1 MMLAKNKDQWESL
14 GDEVATSIMTKGYK
28 PSLKSI
34 PELTLQPPSSKTTSQ
49 KTITDLEEFIPNWLK
64 RGIIREITAPT
75 LLHFSRIF
83 IRLKKNGKKRP
94 IIDLKVLNNHLN
106 FPSFKMETVSVIAK
120 AISTG
125 LWACSVD
132 IQDAY
137 FHVPMHWEFHK
148 FLAFK
153 IGNRI
158 FVFQF
163 LPFGLSPA
171 PWVFTRIIK
180 PIKSRLHTLMI
191 LIFSYL
197 DDFIL
202 FAKTA
207 VLLSDSTKTTLKLL
221 QSLGFAINWEK
232 SSLTPAQEVEFLGV
246 SWDLKNGTLSV
257 PQEKRNVIVAR
268 CHAILNETTATRR
281 SLESLAGLL
290 NFAATYI
297 QLGRLHLLPI
307 IAWMNLSTLCSN
319 RDTPVLLTPRFKSL
333 VRIWTKQEFLSRCVP
348 MNISHPDISMMTD
361 ASLDGWCGVLLPRK
375 VLGTWSP
382 DVQHNS
388 MNWKELMAVCLSL
401 RKFRSTLSGKTVRVL
416 SDNTT
421 TVCCLR
427 RQGSLKSEK
436 LHSLTTSILEFC
448 RANKITLVPEHLRGV
463 MNVLADQG
471 SRLKPVS
478 TEWTLDR
485 LSFNR
490 IAEVF
495 PGLQVD
501 LFATRFNAQLET
513 FVSPYPD
520 DQAAGCDAFALD
532 WDRWRSIYLFPPRSV
547 LPQVVQRLQTYKGRG
562 VLLAPYWPSQSWFP
576 ILLSRC
582 RSDPIKLPRSHSL
595 SQMTLQG
602 LTWADTEF
610 WNLHVWPL

>member
-1 MMLAKNKDQWESL
+1 MILSKNKEQWESL
-14 GDEVATSIMTKGYK
+14 DDEVATNIMTKGYK
-28 PSLKSI
+28 PSFKSM
-34 PELTLQPPSSKTTSQ
+34 PELTLEPPSSVTISKQ
-49 KTITDLEEFIPNWLK
+49 TITDLKEFIPIWLK
-64 RGIIREITAPT
+64 REIIREIFVPT
-75 LLHFSRIF
+75 PLHFSRLF
-83 IRLKKNGKKRP
+83 MRLKKNGKKRP
-94 IIDLKVLNNHLN
+94 IIDLSILNLHLD
-106 FPSFKMETVSVIAK
+106 FPTFKMETVAVIAK
-120 AISTG
+120 AISTD
-125 LWACSVD
+125 LWACSID

-137 FHVPMHWEFHK
+137 FHVPMNWEFHK

-153 IGNRI
+153 IENRI

-202 FAKTA
+202 FAESA

-221 QSLGFAINWEK
+221 QSLGFTINWEK

-257 PQEKRNVIVAR
+257 PQEKKNQIVAR
-268 CHAILNETTATRR
+268 CHAVLSENTTTRR

-290 NFAATYI
+290 NFAASYV

-319 RDTPVLLTPRFKSL
+319 RDTPVPLTPHFKNL
-333 VRIWTKQEFLSRCVP
+333 VRIWTNQEFLSRCVP
-348 MNISHPDISMMTD
+348 MNISLPDLSMMTD

-375 VLGTWSP
+375 ALGTWSP

-401 RKFRSTLSGKTVRVL
+401 RKFRSTLRGKTVRVL

-427 RQGSLKSEK
+427 RQGSLKSAK

-448 RANKITLVPEHLRGV
+448 RANRITLVPEHLRGV

-485 LSFNR
+485 TSFNLL
-490 IAEVF
+490 AEKF

-532 WDRWRSIYLFPPRSV
+532 WNRWRAIYLFPPRSV
-547 LPQVVQRLQTYKGRG
+547 LPQVVHRLQDYTGRG
-562 VLLAPYWPSQSWFP
+562 VLLAPYWPSQNWFP
-576 ILLSRC
+576 MLLSRC
-582 RSDPIKLPRSHSL
+582 KSKPFKLPRSHTL

-602 LTWADTEF
+602 LTWADTDF